1 MRDCCKDHDGKPKR
15 KYSTESEA
23 EKAAEAIRDE
33 GESIRVYQ
41 CDDGD
46 GWHLTSHN
54 APSPERPKNVM
65 TREDKKLYSQDS
77 YSRNRTRRKENSL
90 GSLLNDEALSQMKAE
105 AEKNTLEILRKQLE
119 PLQED
124 FDTKYRLHGQLLKQC
139 RVAERKGECL
149 PEIQEQLALAKE
161 DEAEAR
167 KKLRAMKK
175 EIELA
180 KRRLQ
185 VESK

>member
-1 MRDCCKDHDGKPKR
+1 MRDCCKDHDGKPKQ
-15 KYSTESEA
+15 KYPTESEA
-23 EKAAEAIRDE
+23 NNAAEALRDE
-33 GESIRVYQ
+33 GESIRVYR
-41 CDDGD
+41 CEDGD
-46 GWHLTSHN
+46 GWHLTSQN
-54 APSPERPKNVM
+54 APPPERPKNVM

-105 AEKNTLEILRKQLE
+105 AEKNTLDILKKKLE

-124 FDTKYRLHGQLLKQC
+124 FNVKHRLHGQLLKQC
-139 RVAERKGECL
+139 RQAERNGENL
-149 PEIQEQLALAKE
+149 SEIHEQLSVAKE

-175 EIELA
+175 EIEAA

-185 VESK
+185 VVPK